1 MAFSL
6 PNYEIIGRIY
16 ESRRTLVYRGR
27 QLSDNRD
34 VIIKT
39 NSSSIPSAREVL
51 RLRREYGVLRS
62 ISTEGIA
69 RPVDLVEVDGRPSL
83 ILEDSRAK
91 PLLDYLLHWVFD
103 LESQLEICTNITRI
117 IANLHG
123 IGIIHKDITPAN
135 IILDKDNKP
144 KLIDFDLAAGSSL
157 EALPV
162 EINVLEGTPA
172 YMAPE
177 QTGRFGGTIDA
188 RSDLY
193 SLGATFF
200 HLFAGRP
207 PYVREDHLELMHSH
221 IARPTPRL
229 ETLAPTVPKLICDI
243 IDKLLAKN
251 ADERY
256 QKASDLLA
264 DFEDALTEYK
274 ARGKIAEFTL
284 RGSADNRLAFPRK
297 LYGRSNET
305 ATILEAYERV
315 VHGSNEI
322 ILVKGFSGIGKSE
335 FVRALSQ
342 PVIQRKGVF
351 VSGKFDQYQK
361 NIPYS
366 ALIRAIQ
373 EFLAEILTQSEEK
386 VAHFRKLL
394 KDAVGVNGQV
404 IADVI
409 PEVGHLL
416 GPLQPIASLPPL
428 ESLNRFNFV
437 FERFFCVLG
446 QPEHPLAIFL
456 DDLQWIDRSTLDLI
470 VSITRGGQITHLLLI
485 GAYRDNEVDENHV
498 LHQVLKDQKTAKTI
512 ELQALSKENVSELIA
527 DTLAI
532 KETNQT
538 SFQELCK
545 LVHERTEGNPFVIKR
560 FLMHLYEQGIISYH
574 DEGSRWQWSIDAVR
588 SSPLGEGA
596 VELLIRRMHLLPQAT
611 TSMLKVAAC
620 MGTLFDLETLSN
632 VLGQSFEAVIEGL
645 WPAIC
650 AELIGL
656 AKSTL
661 TSMPQHSNTV
671 VVVANRENDIKQS
684 IEVQERANVT
694 YSFIHDRIQQAVWSL
709 TQEAERTSIH
719 RLISQLLIKKYDSQ
733 ALDERIFE
741 VIEHLLYGYDQSE
754 ESRQQL
760 LDYLLKASIRAH
772 DSSAYLPSQ
781 QWAEKGIDLI
791 IKSSLDTDMEKLHTL
806 YYYAASSAYLN
817 SDFERMQQHIDAL
830 MACTDD
836 PGKRGSMVEIQLA
849 SMISRNQL
857 KQSLQLALQVL
868 SDYNINLPHNPTKF
882 TISNAFSSVLRGLG
896 SRTIADLADAPD
908 MLDATALSAM
918 NILSRIASVTYVAAP
933 NLFPMV
939 AIAQAELTIKFGT
952 TAISAHAIAI
962 LGMFFSGSVDDL
974 DSAYTCAITA
984 QKILARF
991 GPSRI
996 EGRTQ
1001 YTAALYLRIWKEP
1014 IATIYD
1020 LCLAIEKSNLE
1031 NGDLEYAGWAAF
1043 MRVNHGFFSGR
1054 SLIDLEPEAR
1064 SNVIKIDQI
1073 NQTTARIYASM
1084 SHQLMLNLMG
1094 KTDNSSE
1101 LVGDVYD
1108 SDVMIP
1114 IHKSN
1119 NDTFGYVSAHFH
1131 RLILRYHFGELE
1143 KALESTSEVAANL
1156 EAMSGLIHVAI
1167 YHQYAALTCLNLAG
1181 QTEGIHRLQ
1190 LINQADVSIE
1200 HLRHYATHQ
1209 PANHAHRVALLDAE
1223 RALIDGNRGVAI
1235 ESYQEAI
1242 RHARDNGYLLELGL
1256 CHERACLAWIGWGN
1270 LMYAKAHAVEARFN
1284 YLQHGSD
1291 ALAQRMEQLVGQQVF
1306 DQASHAPQSST
1317 MQTVSKSNA
1326 SIDLELVLKASQ
1338 AISQELTVDT
1348 LLTKLLRISIERGG
1362 AEKGALIIVNEKA
1375 EPYVEVRYTTHIQS
1389 ERLHVPLENS
1399 PDVCTDIVRHV
1410 LRSGQL
1416 ICLSNAVNDVN
1427 WHKSLYVQTEQSKSI
1442 LCLPILRSGEVVGA
1456 IYLENRNCS
1465 GVFDSQS
1472 TEVLQAIAAQAA
1484 ISINNALLVQELEER
1499 VALRTNQL
1507 EKRNLVIREIFGRY
1521 VSTEVMEE
1529 LLAKPTDLTR
1539 GGELREMSIL
1549 FADLRGF
1556 SRICS
1561 QSKPEQVVLLIN
1573 NYLGVMADVIQE
1585 SGGTIDEVQ
1594 GDGIL
1599 VLFGAPLPQPE
1610 HRQAAISCAL
1620 AMQLAMPRVNRE
1632 NDKHNLPH
1640 LSMGIGICSG
1650 DVVVGTI
1657 GSKLRAKYAVVG
1669 NPVNL
1674 ASRIQALTTG
1684 GQIIVAEST
1693 IKGIDKPLSIDGEL
1707 MFEPKGYDD
1716 TLKLYSV
1723 TGIGGDHAHTLP
1735 VKSQSAVACLQG
1747 EPVPNPKRSPTSRP
1761 KPATATST
1769 AGDAEKTTKPKRSPS
1784 TKPQPVLETSTAG
1797 VAEVTTKPRRRAS
1810 KDGISSKS

>member
-6 PNYEIIGRIY
+6 PNYEILGKIY
-16 ESRRTLVYRGR
+16 ESSRTLVYRGR
-27 QLSDNRD
+27 QLSENID

-39 NSSSIPSAREVL
+39 NSSSIPSAREVS
-51 RLRREYGVLRS
+51 RLRREYGILRGIS
-62 ISTEGIA
+62 IDGII
-69 RPVDLVEVDGRPSL
+69 RPIDLVEIEGRPSL

-103 LESQLEICTNITRI
+103 LESQLELCTNIARTV
-117 IANLHG
+117 ANLHG
-123 IGIIHKDITPAN
+123 IGIIHKDLSPAN
-135 IILDKDNKP
+135 VVLTKDNKP
-144 KLIDFDLAAGSSL
+144 KLIDFDLASGSAL
-157 EALPV
+157 DALPV
-162 EINVLEGTPA
+162 EMNVLEGTPA

-177 QTGRFGGTIDA
+177 QTGRFGGTIDE

-207 PYVREDHLELMHSH
+207 PYVRDDHLELMHSH

-256 QKASDLLA
+256 QKASDLLS
-264 DFEDALTEYK
+264 DLEDALTEYK
-274 ARGKIAEFTL
+274 VRGKIAEFTL
-284 RGSADNRLAFPRK
+284 RGSADHRLAFPRK

-305 ATILEAYERV
+305 ATILEAFERV
-315 VHGSNEI
+315 VNGSNEI

-335 FVRALSQ
+335 FVRALSK
-342 PVIQRKGVF
+342 PVTQRKGVF

-386 VAHFRKLL
+386 VARFRKLL

-437 FERFFCVLG
+437 FERFFCILG

-470 VSITRGGQITHLLLI
+470 VRIMRGGQITHLLLI

-498 LHQVLKDQKTAKTI
+498 LHQVLKTQKTAKTI
-512 ELQALSKENVSELIA
+512 ELHALSKEHVSELIA
-527 DTLAI
+527 DTLSI
-532 KETNQT
+532 KQT
-538 SFQELCK
+538 QESSFQELCN
-545 LVHERTEGNPFVIKR
+545 LVHARTEGNPFVVKR
-560 FLMHLYEQGIISYH
+560 FLMHLYEQGIISYQTE
-574 DEGSRWQWSIDAVR
+574 DSRCKWSIESVS

-596 VELLIRRMHLLPQAT
+596 VELLIRRIYLLPQAT

-632 VLGQSFEAVIEGL
+632 VLAESFEVVIEGL

-661 TSMPQHSNTV
+661 VSMPQHSNTV
-671 VVVANRENDIKQS
+671 VVVANRANDIERS
-684 IEVQERANVT
+684 IESQERANIN
-694 YSFIHDRIQQAVWSL
+694 YAFIHDRIQQAVWTL
-709 TQEAERTSIH
+709 TDEAERTRIH
-719 RLISQLLIKKYDSQ
+719 HLIAQLLIKKYDAE
-733 ALDERIFE
+733 ALEERIFE

-760 LDYLLKASIRAH
+760 LDFLLKATIRAH
-772 DSSAYLPSQ
+772 ESAAYLPSQ
-781 QWAEKGIDLI
+781 EWAEKGIDLI
-791 IKSSLDTDMEKLHTL
+791 IKSSSDTDMQKLHTF

-817 SDFERMQQHIDAL
+817 NDLEQMQQHIDAL

-857 KQSLQLALQVL
+857 KESLQLALQVL
-868 SDYNINLPHNPTKF
+868 SDYNINLPHNPSKF

-908 MLDATALSAM
+908 MQDATALSAM

-939 AIAQAELTIKFGT
+939 AITQAELTIQYGT
-952 TAISAHAIAI
+952 TAISAHTIAI
-962 LGMFFSGSVDDL
+962 LGVFFAGSVADL
-974 DSAYTCAITA
+974 DSAYTCAMTA
-984 QKILARF
+984 ERILARF
-991 GPSRI
+991 CPSRI
-996 EGRTQ
+996 EGRTR

-1014 IATIYD
+1014 ISTIYD
-1020 LCLAIEKSNLE
+1020 LCSAIEKINLD

-1043 MRVNHGFFSGR
+1043 MRVNHGLFSGR
-1054 SLIDLEPEAR
+1054 SLIDIEPEAR
-1064 SNVIKIDQI
+1064 SNVLRIDQI
-1073 NQTTARIYASM
+1073 KQNTARIYASM
-1084 SHQLMLNLMG
+1084 SHQLMINLMG
-1094 KTDNSSE
+1094 KTDNPSE

-1108 SDVMIP
+1108 SDAMIP
-1114 IHKSN
+1114 VHKSN

-1131 RLILRYHFGELE
+1131 RLILRYHFGELA
-1143 KALESTSEVAANL
+1143 KALESTTEVAASL

-1181 QTEGIHRLQ
+1181 QSEGIHRLQ
-1190 LINQADVSIE
+1190 LLNQAEVSIE
-1200 HLRHYATHQ
+1200 QLRHFASHQ
-1209 PANHAHRVALLDAE
+1209 PVNHAHRVALLEAE
-1223 RALIDGNRGVAI
+1223 KALINRDRGMAI

-1291 ALAQRMEQLVGQQVF
+1291 ALAERIEQLVGQQVF
-1306 DQASHAPQSST
+1306 DQASHVAEPST
-1317 MQTVSKSNA
+1317 MQTVTKSNA

-1338 AISQELTVDT
+1338 ALSQELSVDT

-1362 AEKGALIIVNEKA
+1362 ADKGALIIVNEKA
-1375 EPYVEVRYTTHIQS
+1375 EPHVEVRYTTAFQS
-1389 ERLHVPLENS
+1389 ERLHVPLDNS
-1399 PDVCTDIVRHV
+1399 ADVCIDVVRHV

-1416 ICLSNAVNDVN
+1416 ICLSDAVSDIN
-1427 WHKSLYVQTEQSKSI
+1427 WQKSLYVQTEQSKSI
-1442 LCLPILRSGEVVGA
+1442 LCLPILRTGDVVGA
-1456 IYLENRNCS
+1456 IYLENRSCS
-1465 GVFDSQS
+1465 GVFESQS

-1529 LLAKPTDLTR
+1529 LLAKPTALTR
-1539 GGELREMSIL
+1539 GGELRDMSIL

-1556 SRICS
+1556 SSICS

-1585 SGGTIDEVQ
+1585 FDGTIDEVQ

-1620 AMQLAMPRVNRE
+1620 AMQLSMPRVNCE
-1632 NDKHNLPH
+1632 NDKHHLPH

-1669 NPVNL
+1669 NTVTL
-1674 ASRIQALTTG
+1674 ASRIQALSTG
-1684 GQIIVAEST
+1684 GQILVAEST
-1693 IKGIDKPLSIDGEL
+1693 MKGVDQPLTIDGEF

-1716 TLKLYSV
+1716 VIKLSSV
-1723 TGIGGDHAHTLP
+1723 TGIGGDHALTLP
-1735 VKSQSAVACLQG
+1735 VNCETALASPQSDSLAK
-1747 EPVPNPKRSPTSRP
+1747 PKRGSTSKT
-1761 KPATATST
+1761 KPAAATSS
-1769 AGDAEKTTKPKRSPS
+1769 AREPEQTTKPKRCPS
-1784 TKPQPVLETSTAG
+1784 SKPQPVLETSTAALADG
-1797 VAEVTTKPRRRAS
+1797 TTKPRRRAP